1 MATMKQVK
9 ACILTINGGS
19 SSIKFALFE
28 AGDSLQRI
36 LAGSIERIG
45 LPDSMFVVKGL
56 NQVDNFTRSVTGVNP
71 SHRRQRERFSNIK
84 SSNIVANADMRVG
97 EIRQFCKLDEAGRV

>member
-1 MATMKQVK
+1 MAAMKQVK

-36 LAGSIERIG
+36 LAGSIGRIG

-56 NQVDNFTRSVTGVNP
+56 NQVDNFTRSVTAANSP
-71 SHRRQRERFSNIK
+71 RRRQRERFSNIK

-97 EIRQFCKLDEAGRV
+97 EIGQFCKLDEAGRV